1 MSNFLDM
8 KKGWFFVLG
17 IIVLVAILGFFIMDK
32 EIDKVCFE
40 KECFIVEVVD
50 TPQARQT
57 GLMYREELEENKGMF
72 FIFDSEGS
80 YPFWMK
86 NTLIPL
92 DIIWIDSSGKIIDI
106 REAEPCEKDPCPV
119 IPHAGSAKY
128 VLEINK
134 GLSSQLGIK
143 VGQMANFQLTNNE

>member
-1 MSNFLDM
+1 MSNFPYM
-8 KKGWFFVLG
+8 KNV
-17 IIVLVAILGFFIMDK
+17 GFFILGTIILAILVFFIMVDDA
-32 EIDKVCFE
+32 DKVCFE
-40 KECFIVEVVD
+40 KECFTVEVVD
-50 TPQARQT
+50 TPQARQI
-57 GLMYREELEENKGMF
+57 GLMYREKLEENKGML

-92 DIIWIDSSGKIIDI
+92 DIIWIDSFGKIIDI

-134 GLSSQLGIK
+134 GLSSQLGIE
-143 VGQMANFQLTNNE
+143 VGQMVNFQLKNNE

>member
-1 MSNFLDM
+1 MSSFLHM
-8 KKGWFFVLG
+8 KKILFFILG
-17 IIVLVAILGFFIMDK
+17 IIILVAVLGFFTIDK
-32 EIDKVCFE
+32 ETDKICFE

-57 GLMYREELEENKGMF
+57 GLMYREELDKNRGML
-72 FIFDSEGS
+72 FIFDSEGN

-106 REAEPCEKDPCPV
+106 RQAEPCEKDPCPV

-134 GLSSQLGIK
+134 GLSSQLGIE
-143 VGQMANFQLTNNE
+143 VGQMSDFHLKNNE